1 VNDFQYATACGVLGI
16 GLVVYVQLNQGLA
29 KQPFWQ
35 QADLQLSQQQIEQQ
49 QAIDPSPTINPTSSP
64 APQNTLEISD
74 YELSDTAPDVDW
86 AAATDPAV
94 RTRVVDRLGQCVGS
108 VQNNQFQFIKTNS
121 QSCGDSDS

>member
-16 GLVVYVQLNQGLA
+16 GLVVYVQLSQGLA

-49 QAIDPSPTINPTSSP
+49 QQAIAPTTTPKPETE
-64 APQNTLEISD
+64 QVLEITD

-86 AAATDPAV
+86 AAVTDPAV
-94 RTRVVDRLGQCVGS
+94 RTRVVDRLDQCIGAVE
-108 VQNNQFQFIKTNS
+108 NHQFQFIKTHA
-121 QSCGDSDS
+121 QSCGGNHP